1 MLAAGGL
8 MHSPAT
14 GLSGYLHTCAHTCAE
29 MKIKFL
35 MAFRFWFDVF
45 ECVAC
50 TYVRLPSTHSARGG

>member
-1 MLAAGGL
+1 

-14 GLSGYLHTCAHTCAE
+14 GLSGYLRACAHTCAE